1 MKKETNK
8 ITTKLLKEMKP
19 GEVQLFK
26 GQTYAMML
34 SARSLICQA
43 NRRHGMEVEI
53 SYVEKMD
60 GLEVTVKRVS

>member
-26 GQTYAMML
+26 GQTYAMIL

-43 NRRHGMEVEI
+43 NRRHGIEAQI
-53 SYVEKMD
+53 SYVEKMN
-60 GLEVTVKRVS
+60 GFEVTVTRVS